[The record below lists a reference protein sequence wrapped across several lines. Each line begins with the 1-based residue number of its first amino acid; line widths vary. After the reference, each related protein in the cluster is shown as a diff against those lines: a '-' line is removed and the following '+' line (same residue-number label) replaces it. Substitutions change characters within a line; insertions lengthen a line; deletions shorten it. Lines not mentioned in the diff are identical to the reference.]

1 MRGFLAAVLFSV
13 AVIPCANAHSENR
26 SAPRTPGATP
36 AAASEPATGTGPV
49 AARFEASIRLNGK
62 RAPEKTDWYFLRQ
75 TNRIEALRPGGG
87 IAEIWLRDER
97 GDLSLKRIF
106 HPDRRVVEYFTGDL
120 RAMGVADSWAK
131 LGSIIDPA
139 SLGQQLKR
147 VGTTKD
153 SHGETTRYK
162 GSHGGQSIEVWW
174 LERASLPAKIVRESD
189 DGRFTLTLK
198 ALHAA
203 PPPSWP
209 RTDEAAI
216 ASYLV
221 IDAADLGDR
230 HGDPFVSKVERFD
243 AETRAFGRSDLGHS
257 H

>member
-1 MRGFLAAVLFSV
+1 
-13 AVIPCANAHSENR
+13 
-26 SAPRTPGATP
+26 
-36 AAASEPATGTGPV
+36 V
-49 AARFEASIRLNGK
+49 AAHFEASIRPNGK
-62 RAPEKTDWYFLRQ
+62 REPDKTDWYLLRQ
-75 TNRIEALRPGGG
+75 ANRIETLRPSGG
-87 IAEIWLRDER
+87 IAEIWVRDER

-120 RAMGVADSWAK
+120 RAMGIAGSWAK
-131 LGSIIDPA
+131 LGSIIDPT

-147 VGTTKD
+147 VGTTKV
-153 SHGETTRYK
+153 SQGEATRYK
-162 GSHGGQSIEVWW
+162 GSHEGQIIEVWW

-189 DGRFTLTLK
+189 DGRFTLTLR
-198 ALHAA
+198 ALHAS

-243 AETRAFGRSDLGHS
+243 ADTRAFGRPDPGHS

>member
-1 MRGFLAAVLFSV
+1 MRGFFAAVLFAV
-13 AVIPCANAHSENR
+13 AVIPCAIAHTENR
-26 SAPRTPGATP
+26 SVPQTPSTATATEP
-36 AAASEPATGTGPV
+36 LAAH
-49 AARFEASIRLNGK
+49 FEASFRPSGK
-62 RAPEKTDWYFLRQ
+62 RASEKTDWYFLRQ
-75 TNRIEALRPGGG
+75 TDRIEALRPGGG

-120 RAMGVADSWAK
+120 RAMGVANSWAK

-147 VGTTKD
+147 AGTAKV

-162 GSHGGQSIEVWW
+162 GSHAGESIEVWW
-174 LERASLPAKIVRESD
+174 LERAALPAKIIQESD

-198 ALHAA
+198 ALHAS

-209 RTDEAAI
+209 RTDETAI
-216 ASYLV
+216 AGYLV

-230 HGDPFVSKVERFD
+230 HGDPFVKKIERFD
-243 AETRAFGRSDLGHS
+243 AETHAFGRTNLGHS